1 MQAAAQTMNPVGM
14 PIQATG
20 ETAAE
25 TATRTIEVGSAII
38 QDKVQS
44 WSAGFQYLLPNIVVA
59 LLVIAISVGFA
70 WMVAKAFRRWARRRD
85 RDNLGEVLG
94 AFLKWVVIF
103 LGVLIGMTIVMPSL
117 RPGDLVAGL
126 GVGSVA
132 IGFAFKDILQNWLAG
147 VLLLLRQPFRPG
159 DQIIVRGYEGTVQ
172 RIETRATIIRTY
184 DGRDA
189 IIPNADVYSNPV
201 TVNTAHDRRRDEYD
215 LGIGYSDDIEAAR
228 RAIHA
233 ALRDLPQIEQE
244 PAPEVLV
251 WDLAGSSVNLRI
263 RWWTHPRRMDVVLAR
278 SAVLQA
284 VKQAMDRDGIDMPFP
299 TQVMLFH
306 DQTEE
311 IDGVRGEQ
319 REGWPKRKAER
330 QPRPAR
336 HIAAGDPPMREAV
349 GRAEG

>member
-1 MQAAAQTMNPVGM
+1 MQAAAQTISPEA
-14 PIQATG
+14 PSLTTG
-20 ETAAE
+20 E

-38 QDKVQS
+38 QDKIEA
-44 WSAGFQYLLPNIVVA
+44 WSAGFQYLLPNIGVALIVVA
-59 LLVIAISVGFA
+59 IFIGLA
-70 WMVAKAFRRWARRRD
+70 WLVAKGFGRWARRRD
-85 RDNLGEVLG
+85 RANLGEVLG

-103 LGVLIGMTIVMPSL
+103 IGVLIGLTIVMPSL

-172 RIETRATIIRTY
+172 RIETRATVIRTY

-201 TVNTAHDRRRDEYD
+201 MVNTAHARRRDEYD
-215 LGIGYSDDIEAAR
+215 LGIGYGDDIEAAR
-228 RAIHA
+228 TGILAAI
-233 ALRDLPQIEQE
+233 RDLPEIEAD

-251 WDLAGSSVNLRI
+251 WELAGSSVNLRI
-263 RWWTHPRRMDVVLAR
+263 RWWTHPRRIDVVLAR

-284 VKQAMDRDGIDMPFP
+284 VKQAMDRDGIDMPYP

-311 IDGVRGEQ
+311 LDGLRGAQ
-319 REGWPKRKAER
+319 REGWPKRRGER

-336 HIAAGDPPMREAV
+336 DLARGESD
-349 GRAEG
+349 

>member
-1 MQAAAQTMNPVGM
+1 MQAAAQTIPPGAG
-14 PIQATG
+14 PGG

-25 TATRTIEVGSAII
+25 MATRAVEIGSAII
-38 QDKVQS
+38 QDKVRS
-44 WSAGFQYLLPNIVVA
+44 WSAGFQYLLPNIVVG
-59 LLVIAISVGFA
+59 LLVVAIFVGIA
-70 WMVAKAFRRWARRRD
+70 WLVARGFRRWARRRG
-85 RDNLGEVLG
+85 RENLGDVLG
-94 AFLKWVVIF
+94 SFLRWVVIF
-103 LGVLIGMTIVMPSL
+103 VGIMIGLTIVMPSL

-147 VLLLLRQPFRPG
+147 MLLLLRQPFRPG

-189 IIPNADVYSNPV
+189 IIPNAEIYSNPV
-201 TVNTAHDRRRDEYD
+201 MVNTAHDRRRDEYD
-215 LGIGYSDDIEAAR
+215 LGIGYGDDIEPAR
-228 RAIHA
+228 RAILA
-233 ALRDLPQIEQE
+233 AIRGLPEVEAE

-251 WDLAGSSVNLRI
+251 WELAGSSVNLRI
-263 RWWTHPRRMDVVLAR
+263 RWWTQPRRIDVVLAR

-284 VKQAMDRDGIDMPFP
+284 AKRALDKDGIDMPFP
-299 TQVMLFH
+299 TRVVLFH

-311 IDGVRGEQ
+311 LDGLRGEQ
-319 REGWPKRKAER
+319 REGWPKRKAAR

-336 HIAAGDPPMREAV
+336 ELPRDTRV
-349 GRAEG
+349 DRA

>member
-1 MQAAAQTMNPVGM
+1 MQAAAQTNTGGEAPPVPSG
-14 PIQATG
+14 ATA
-20 ETAAE
+20 TATE

-44 WSAGFQYLLPNIVVA
+44 WSAGFQYLLPNILVA
-59 LLVIAISVGFA
+59 LLVLGIFIGVAWVVANGFQ
-70 WMVAKAFRRWARRRD
+70 RWARRRD
-85 RDNLGEVLG
+85 RENLGEVLG
-94 AFLKWVVIF
+94 AFLKWLVIF
-103 LGVLIGMTIVMPSL
+103 LGVLIGLTIVMPSL

-159 DQIIVRGYEGTVQ
+159 DQIIVNGYEGTVQ
-172 RIETRATIIRTY
+172 RVETRATIIRTY

-201 TVNTAHDRRRDEYD
+201 TVNTAHERRRHEYD
-215 LGIGYSDDIEAAR
+215 LGIGYGDDIEHAR
-228 RAIHA
+228 HVILSAI
-233 ALRDLPQIEQE
+233 RGVPEVEVD

-251 WDLAGSSVNLRI
+251 WELAGSSVNLRI
-263 RWWTHPRRMDVVLAR
+263 RWWTQPRRIDVVLAR

-284 VKQAMDRDGIDMPFP
+284 VKQALDLDGIDMPYP

-311 IDGVRGEQ
+311 IDGLRGEQ
-319 REGWPKRKAER
+319 REGWPKRKADR

-336 HIAAGDPPMREAV
+336 ELARDEA
-349 GRAEG
+349 RRSSPA

>member
-1 MQAAAQTMNPVGM
+1 MQAAAQTTIAGDRPSL
-14 PIQATG
+14 TSG
-20 ETAAE
+20 ETAS
-25 TATRTIEVGSAII
+25 RTIEVGSAII
-38 QDKVQS
+38 QDKVGA

-59 LLVIAISVGFA
+59 LLVVAIFIGLA
-70 WMVAKAFRRWARRRD
+70 WLVAKGFRRWARRRD
-85 RDNLGEVLG
+85 RENLGEVLG

-103 LGVLIGMTIVMPSL
+103 LGVLIGLTIVMPSL

-159 DQIIVRGYEGTVQ
+159 DQIIVSGFEGTVQ
-172 RIETRATIIRTY
+172 RIETRATVIRTY

-201 TVNTAHDRRRDEYD
+201 LVNTAHERRRDEYD
-215 LGIGYSDDIEAAR
+215 LGIGYGDDIEAAR
-228 RAIHA
+228 QAILA
-233 ALRDLPQIEQE
+233 AIGSLPEIEAD

-263 RWWTHPRRMDVVLAR
+263 RWWTHARRIDVVLAR

-284 VKQAMDRDGIDMPFP
+284 AKQALDRDGIDMPFP

-311 IDGVRGEQ
+311 LDGLRGEQ
-319 REGWPKRKAER
+319 REGWPKRAAGR

-336 HIAAGDPPMREAV
+336 DLAPSPAPDPAPNRAGSNA
-349 GRAEG
+349 G